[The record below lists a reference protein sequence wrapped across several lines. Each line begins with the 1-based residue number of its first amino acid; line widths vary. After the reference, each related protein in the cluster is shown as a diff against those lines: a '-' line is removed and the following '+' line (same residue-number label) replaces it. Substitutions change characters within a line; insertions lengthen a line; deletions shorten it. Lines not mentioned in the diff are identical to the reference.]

1 VNPHPIPAEQRRQLA
16 VTAHAA
22 RRHSHDGPTWDVPG
36 IEAAIERC
44 GGTPCDIIAALF
56 TLAGDPN
63 ARTPGLLPRP
73 GKHWPVRDGHT
84 TAPATPNRTPCHEH
98 PGQSWPCP
106 ECEATWQP
114 ATPAVRAQ
122 AIADARAAIAA
133 ARSKPRP
140 TVRPEVGPGSVA

>member
-1 VNPHPIPAEQRRQLA
+1 MSRLTRTQAEALA
-16 VTAHAA
+16 TFIV
-22 RRHSHDGPTWDVPG
+22 RMRDDWSHGGVM
-36 IEAAIERC
+36 AAIERANIVD
-44 GGTPCDIIAALF
+44 GLDTARALVNLAADKTATTPAL
-56 TLAGDPN
+56 LVKPGPWWRDPTGEN
-63 ARTPGLLPRP
+63 MAPPR
-73 GKHWPVRDGHT
+73 
-84 TAPATPNRTPCHEH
+84 NSMPCHEH

-106 ECEATWQP
+106 ECEATREP